1 MMLYR
6 VRAGQRKNTR
16 KIVKLYSHIFNNRS
30 PCFVEQ
36 AVSFDAVNQLELSP
50 YISIKFTRS
59 IFHEEVE
66 RDENNVLVLDYLDCI
81 VFPGSTYEIY
91 SNNIQELTGDKVKLL
106 VKLDSGE

>member
-1 MMLYR
+1 L
-6 VRAGQRKNTR
+6 
-16 KIVKLYSHIFNNRS
+16 F
-30 PCFVEQ
+30 EQ

-66 RDENNVLVLDYLDCI
+66 KDENNVLVLDYLDCT
-81 VFPGSTYEIY
+81 VFPGSNAVVTYEIY
-91 SNNIQELTGDKVKLL
+91 INNIQEVTGDKVKLL